1 MYLYVTSNVNNGHK
15 IGVTDNLLKRK
26 IQYNTIFPDLIFLIT
41 IFSHDTNFI
50 EESFKRRF
58 FHYRKFS
65 GNSDRR
71 SEIYTLYLKIIA
83 EHIIRCHHV
92 TGKALLIPQNH
103 LDAEYYNTPYEGST
117 NFYLSNHYFI
127 DRSDLPYTKCAG
139 ISERLIMGT
148 IYQHHKKIDN
158 KETWGYLLK
167 HVSLKGFQKS
177 IKDIEKKSK
186 EHPTTYVPVEEWE
199 EFDSFGDPEDI
210 FFNDYYEALNYLQE
224 KIFLILLEEKIIKRP
239 FDLNKINAFKK
250 IRGFIYHR
258 KAHYHEGVFFGKR
271 FGTTYSRYAN
281 FNLGIRDEKRKNV
294 KKDTYFPKELTKYGK
309 GWNS

>member
-15 IGVTDNLLKRK
+15 IGITDNLLKRK
-26 IQYNTIFPDLIFLIT
+26 IQYNTIFPDLEFLIT
-41 IFSHDTNFI
+41 IFSHDAVFI

-58 FHYRKFS
+58 FHYRKRS

-83 EHIIRCHHV
+83 EHIIRCHHA
-92 TGKALLIPQNH
+92 TGKALLITE
-103 LDAEYYNTPYEGST
+103 DALEAEFYNTPLEGST

-127 DRSDLPYTKCAG
+127 DHSDLLYTKCAG
-139 ISERLIMGT
+139 ISRRLILGS
-148 IYQHHKKIDN
+148 IYQHKN

-186 EHPTTYVPVEEWE
+186 EHPTSSVPIEEWE

-210 FFNDYYEALNYLQE
+210 FFNDYYDALNYLQE
-224 KIFLILLEEKIIKRP
+224 KFFLILLEEKIIKRP
-239 FDLNKINAFKK
+239 FELNKINEFKK
-250 IRGFIYHR
+250 RRGFIYHP
-258 KAHYHEGVFFGKR
+258 KAYYHEGVFFGKR
-271 FGTTYSRYAN
+271 FGTSYSRYAN
-281 FNLGIRDEKRKNV
+281 FNLGIGDEKRKNV
-294 KKDTYFPKELTKYGK
+294 KKETYLPRELTKYGK
-309 GWNS
+309 GYDS